1 MTLTRFSAEA
11 HRLVDSP
18 RMPSPSTIPF
28 NRPVRLGNEAEA
40 LRQFLETGA
49 QECGAGPIGLAC
61 EALLGQIVGKPAL
74 LTTSATHALEMAAL
88 LSGIGSGHE
97 VIIPS
102 FTFVSTAN
110 AFVLRGAK
118 PIFADVDSAGNLLPS
133 EVDRLRTSR
142 TRAVCVVHYAG
153 NACDMSEL
161 LDVSR
166 GLTLIEDA
174 AQAIGA
180 HQAERHLG
188 TFGACGALSFHETK
202 NIGCGEGGALILG
215 DEDLIRRAEILREKG
230 TNRRLFQLG
239 LVDKYT
245 WVDVGSSFV
254 LSEIPAVLLRIQ
266 LENFDRVQRR
276 RAEISKRYHQ
286 ELTSF
291 LKTRDIDVICSEPGG
306 TGNFH
311 LFGLVFPRAEQRTAF
326 ITSMRDRGVSTPFHY
341 IALHLSEMG
350 RKFHD
355 ERQLPGSERLTYR
368 LARLPLFFNMSEAM
382 VDHVIESVRQV
393 TSRL

>member
-1 MTLTRFSAEA
+1 MTNPT
-11 HRLVDSP
+11 VV
-18 RMPSPSTIPF
+18 PF
-28 NRPVRLGNEAEA
+28 NRPVRLGNEGEV
-40 LRQFLETGA
+40 LREFLETGR
-49 QECGAGPIGLAC
+49 QDCGAGPVGQEC
-61 EALLGQIVGKPAL
+61 ESILRRLVGKPAL

-88 LSGIGSGHE
+88 LAQIEAGDE

-118 PIFADVDSAGNLLPS
+118 PIFADVDSGGNLLPS
-133 EVDRLRTSR
+133 EVERLRTSR

-153 NACDMSEL
+153 NACDLSQL
-161 LDVSR
+161 RAVSR

-180 HQAERHLG
+180 RQAERHLG

-215 DEDLIRRAEILREKG
+215 DEDLLRRAEILREKG

-254 LSEIPAVLLRIQ
+254 LSEISAALLRMQ

-276 RAEISKRYHQ
+276 RAEISNRYHQ
-286 ELTSF
+286 ELVY
-291 LKTRDIDVICSEPGG
+291 LLNTRDIDVICSEPRG

-311 LFGLVFPRAEQRTAF
+311 LFGLVFPRAEHRGAF
-326 ITSMRDRGVSTPFHY
+326 ITSMRERGVSTPFHY

-368 LARLPLFFNMSEAM
+368 LARLPLFFNMSDAM